1 MNRDSPARKMEVD
14 GINATDHRPPERLTV
29 AHREML
35 DEGPSP
41 LQWFLAE
48 LEKRVKD
55 ADAKREVHTLLR
67 SMVGQRLFLSR
78 DVLVR
83 AEQQRIARG
92 LLDAGF
98 TPTQARREL
107 AARCG
112 FSARTAD
119 RLMVEV
125 LNQRAIA
132 AAVARSGPR
141 DA

>member
-1 MNRDSPARKMEVD
+1 MSMSDAE
-14 GINATDHRPPERLTV
+14 
-29 AHREML
+29 
-35 DEGPSP
+35 EGPGA
-41 LQWFLAE
+41 LEWFLSE
-48 LEKRVKD
+48 MDRRVTDPVSKRTVI
-55 ADAKREVHTLLR
+55 AILR
-67 SMVGQRLFLSR
+67 SMAGQRMFLSR
-78 DVLVR
+78 ELLLR
-83 AEQQRIARG
+83 AEHLRIARA

-119 RLMVEV
+119 RVMAET

>member
-1 MNRDSPARKMEVD
+1 MK
-14 GINATDHRPPERLTV
+14 
-29 AHREML
+29 

-48 LEKRVKD
+48 LERRVQD
-55 ADAKREVHTLLR
+55 PAARREVHTLLR
-67 SMVGQRLFLSR
+67 SMAGQRIFLARSE
-78 DVLVR
+78 LVR
-83 AEQQRIARG
+83 SEHLRIARG